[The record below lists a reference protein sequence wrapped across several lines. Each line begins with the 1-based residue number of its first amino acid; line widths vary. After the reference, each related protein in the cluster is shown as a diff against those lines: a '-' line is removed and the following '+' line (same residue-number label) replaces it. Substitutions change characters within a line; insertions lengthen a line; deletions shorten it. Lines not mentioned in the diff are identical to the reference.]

1 MAEPV
6 QNKTENISDK
16 DKKVKLLIEI
26 ADNVR
31 KRAEEEARLI
41 ISDANKRAAA
51 IVQSRHTES
60 ATNNISAERKKTGR
74 EIDRSGICQPEV
86 FRIILDRERARSD
99 RNGHELS
106 LVMFD
111 IESDQ
116 DEKTLSALI
125 KALKNRS
132 RAIDRYGWFDEEH
145 IAVLLPNT
153 KYRGSFKL
161 AHDICEMMVE
171 NKVQP
176 LAYKTYTYPTKWLTD
191 RINLRRKPGGH
202 HREQTHI
209 EGANPLFA
217 IKIPAWKRGLDIV
230 GSITAFVLASPFFI
244 LVPVIIKIVS
254 PGPVCFRQERVG
266 YGGRIFTFLKFRTMR
281 VNIDRSNHEEYLS
294 DLIKSDKPMTK
305 MDKMNDPRII
315 PMGKLMRKTCIDE
328 LPQLINVLRGEMSLV
343 GPRPCLPNE
352 ADEYLKWHKYRFD
365 IKPGMTGLWQVSGKN
380 RLSFKQMIRLDIQY
394 AKKLSLLRDI
404 KILIRTIPSVASMVI
419 ERFAIDAFFNKVEKK
434 RIPEEQFKE
443 FIKRYYSDIY
453 NIDRLEF
460 IDDKLKDKKVDLMEL
475 IVLLSKINRL
485 SPSYNVAK
493 RYFGIS
499 RLIDFEKKS
508 QLGSSPRS

>member
-1 MAEPV
+1 MAEQV
-6 QNKTENISDK
+6 RNNTENTSDAERK
-16 DKKVKLLIEI
+16 IKLLIEV

-31 KRAEEEARLI
+31 KRAEEEAQMI

-51 IVQSRHTES
+51 IIQHSH
-60 ATNNISAERKKTGR
+60 AENALNSVFADRQRTGR
-74 EIDRSGICQPEV
+74 EIDRSGICRPEV
-86 FRIILDRERARSD
+86 FRVILERERARSD

-106 LVMFD
+106 LIMFE
-111 IESDQ
+111 IENNK
-116 DEKTLSALI
+116 DEKALGSLK

-132 RAIDRYGWFDEEH
+132 RTIDRYGWFDEEH
-145 IAVLLPNT
+145 ISVILPNT
-153 KYRGSFKL
+153 KYRGGIKV

-171 NKVQP
+171 KKAQP
-176 LAYKTYTYPTKWLTD
+176 LPYKIYTYPTKWVED
-191 RINLRRKPGGH
+191 NLKLKSKKGKH
-202 HREQTHI
+202 H
-209 EGANPLFA
+209 GAYTYISGFNPFFA
-217 IKIPAWKRGLDIV
+217 AKIPAWKRVLDVV
-230 GSITAFVLASPFFI
+230 GSIAAFVLASPLFI
-244 LVPVIIKIVS
+244 LVPLIIKAVS
-254 PGPVCFRQERVG
+254 PGPVFFRQERVG
-266 YGGRIFTFLKFRTMR
+266 YGGRIFTFFKFRTMR
-281 VNIDRSNHEEYLS
+281 VNIDRSVHEEYLS

-305 MDKMNDPRII
+305 MDRMNDPRII
-315 PMGKLMRKTCIDE
+315 PTGKLMRKIYIDE

-352 ADEYLKWHKYRFD
+352 ADEYLKWHRYRFD

-394 AKKLSLLRDI
+394 AKNLSLWRDI
-404 KILIRTIPSVASMVI
+404 KILIKTIPSVASMVI

-475 IVLLSKINRL
+475 IVLLSKLNRL

-508 QLGSSPRS
+508 QLRSVR